1 MEWNTLLQD
10 LLYAVITA
18 AVPVITMYIVKF
30 LKNIFSKVKVETD
43 QTIVKNTIDEAL
55 EIVLKVVASTSQ
67 TYVDSLKAE
76 GKFDKEA
83 QLVAFNNTKDT
94 IKSLLSDEAK
104 NLIATLYDDI
114 DTWLTIQIESAV
126 REQKLI
132 IKKEGD

>member
-30 LKNIFSKVKVETD
+30 LKTIFSKVKVETD

-55 EIVLKVVASTSQ
+55 EIVMKVVTSTSQ

-132 IKKEGD
+132 IKKEGE

>member
-30 LKNIFSKVKVETD
+30 LKTIFSKVKVETD

-83 QLVAFNNTKDT
+83 QLLAFNNTKDT

-132 IKKEGD
+132 IKKEGE

>member
-30 LKNIFSKVKVETD
+30 LKTIFSKVKVETD

-76 GKFDKEA
+76 GKFDKES

>member
-30 LKNIFSKVKVETD
+30 LKTIFSKVKVETD

-55 EIVLKVVASTSQ
+55 EIVMKVVTSTSQ

>member
-30 LKNIFSKVKVETD
+30 LKTIFSKVKVETD

-55 EIVLKVVASTSQ
+55 EIVMKVVISTSQ

-132 IKKEGD
+132 IKKEGE

>member
-30 LKNIFSKVKVETD
+30 LKTIFSKVKVETD

-132 IKKEGD
+132 IKKEGE

>member
-30 LKNIFSKVKVETD
+30 LKTIFSKVKVETD

-55 EIVLKVVASTSQ
+55 GIVLKVVASTSQ

-126 REQKLI
+126 REQK
-132 IKKEGD
+132 